1 MHKLVLFD
9 LDGTLVLAGGSG
21 KLALNAAVEKLYGK
35 KNVCSEFSLAGCTDN
50 ANFSRAHELAAG
62 EKAKTGDVARIAAAY
77 LKILPVEV
85 KKAVREK
92 RYSKIRGVE
101 KFIAALKKHK
111 NVLVGLGTG
120 NLKEGAFIKLGPS
133 GMTGEFV
140 CGGFGC
146 DGYHRAD
153 VLRKAVR
160 RAEKIAGRKIS
171 PAEVYIV
178 GDTPLD
184 ISAGKECGYRTG
196 VVTCGYS
203 PRGELLRAGPEL
215 LEKDFSDMKP
225 WLVWLGLCKDPKGAR
240 HASYMFPDCAIEHVQ
255 FGRTGVDSEQLKL
268 LRRVKANARGKKL
281 A

>member
-50 ANFSRAHELAAG
+50 ANFSRACKLA
-62 EKAKTGDVARIAAAY
+62 TGRTGKPSDVAKIAAAY
-77 LKILPVEV
+77 LEILPLEV
-85 KKAVREK
+85 KKAVCEK
-92 RYSKIRGVE
+92 RYFKIKGVE
-101 KFIAALKKHK
+101 KFISALKKHK
-111 NVLVGLGTG
+111 NVMVGLGTG
-120 NLKEGAFIKLGPS
+120 NLKEGAFIKLEPS
-133 GMTGEFV
+133 GLSGEFV

-184 ISAGKECGYRTG
+184 VAAGKECGYRTG

-215 LEKDFSDMKP
+215 IEKDFTNLGP
-225 WLVWLGLCKDPKGAR
+225 WLVWLGLSKDPKGVER
-240 HASYMFPDCAIEHVQ
+240 ASYMFPDCPIEHVQ
-255 FGRTGVDSEQLKL
+255 FGRTGIDSVWLKRL
-268 LRRVKANARGKKL
+268 QKVKADARGKKL